1 MSPWADAK
9 TLFEVLEGRIHE
21 RVDAR
26 SDRVIHQDVETTKRS
41 DRIRYQPV
49 EGVEVG
55 DIAFDC
61 HSLAVEAGF
70 DISDGLFTF
79 TQCSPDGNDGH
90 ASLRQ

>member
-1 MSPWADAK
+1 MS
-9 TLFEVLEGRIHE
+9 VLML
-21 RVDAR
+21 VVTC
-26 SDRVIHQDVETTKRS
+26 VIHQDVETTKRS

-61 HSLAVEAGF
+61 HSLTIEAGF
-70 DISDGLFTF
+70 DISDGVFTF

-90 ASLRQ
+90 ASLR